1 MRIYLDIDGTLI
13 HEDVR
18 NYGKP
23 ALGLEYFLT
32 VLQGHETFW
41 LTTHCRDGNPD
52 KARILL
58 KAVVSPSL
66 HSEIDRIK
74 PTIWDTQKIEAIDW
88 TQEFI
93 WLDNDV
99 NQFEQVHFYRT
110 MPGQNVIEVDLADN
124 PEQILEIGEDLDK
137 LSN

>member
-23 ALGLEYFLT
+23 ALGLEELLVALKNHQTY
-32 VLQGHETFW
+32 W

-52 KARILL
+52 KARSIL
-58 KAVVSPSL
+58 KSAVSL
-66 HSEIDRIK
+66 THHDQIDRII

-93 WLDNDV
+93 WLDNDI
-99 NQFEQVHFYRT
+99 NQLEQVQFHRT
-110 MPGQNVIEVDLADN
+110 LPGQNVIEVDLKSN
-124 PEQILEIGEDLDK
+124 SEQILEIAADLDK
-137 LSN
+137 LNN